1 MAYTGQLGKDEA
13 GGTVEFRT
21 FNCFEKC
28 CICRLLPLFRGHLAF
43 SFVLAAVFLLVLLSY
58 STFGVCYLL
67 VFCYLVLGWA
77 SATFCFLRF
86 VFRHLF
92 LAHDFV

>member
-1 MAYTGQLGKDEA
+1 MAYAGQLGKDEA

-21 FNCFEKC
+21 FNCFEKG
-28 CICRLLPLFRGHLAF
+28 CICHLLPLFRGPIAF

-58 STFGVCYLL
+58 STFGVCCLL
-67 VFCYLVLGWA
+67 LGWA
-77 SATFCFLRF
+77 SATFYFLRF